1 MVRSERCILGMEN
14 IRPAKFS
21 SMDPGESSVLTQ
33 QFAFMVTDGLFFSQ
47 LEKGRVCFGTLN
59 LLLFLVRELIMSA
72 SSTIIQ
78 NIDTMR
84 RCGLACLA
92 FFYHDFREDQKK
104 NLRGLLSSM
113 LFQLCDQSDFYYNIL
128 SNFYATHRSGAQNPS
143 NDALVRCL
151 HDILKLPG
159 QAPIFLI
166 VDALDECS
174 NTSDMPTSR
183 ERALTL
189 VEDLIKLQLPNLRI
203 CVTSRPEGDIKAV
216 LEPLTFRSVSL
227 RDEKGQMEDIENY
240 IKSVVNMD
248 PRNRKW
254 KAEDKQLVIDVLT
267 RKADGM

>member
-1 MVRSERCILGMEN
+1 
-14 IRPAKFS
+14 
-21 SMDPGESSVLTQ
+21 VLWY
-33 QFAFMVTDGLFFSQ
+33 V
-47 LEKGRVCFGTLN
+47 N
-59 LLLFLVRELIMSA
+59 FLIFPIRELIVSA

-104 NLRGLLSSM
+104 NLRGLLSSV

-128 SNFYATHRSGAQNPS
+128 SNFYATHRGGAQNPS

-174 NTSDMPTSR
+174 NASDMPSSR
-183 ERALTL
+183 EKALVI
-189 VEDLIKLQLPNLRI
+189 VEDLIKLKLPNLRI
-203 CVTSRPEGDIKAV
+203 CVTSRPEGDIKTV

-227 RDEKGQMEDIENY
+227 HDERGQMEDIENY

-248 PRNRKW
+248 LRNRKW
-254 KAEDKQLVIDVLT
+254 KAEDKQSVIEVLA